1 MAPITEVIK
10 GSSFQWNPKAQA
22 AFEGIK
28 LKLTQALVLALPCF
42 DKVFEVEYDA
52 SGVCIWGVLTQEGS
66 PLVRN
71 FVMQEESTPLMIRS
85 FMPSLGVWSI
95 GAII

>member
-1 MAPITEVIK
+1 VEAIQPWPAPKSIHNVRSFHGLAFFYRWFIRNFSSIMAPITEVIK

-52 SGVCIWGVLTQEGS
+52 SGVCI
-66 PLVRN
+66 
-71 FVMQEESTPLMIRS
+71 
-85 FMPSLGVWSI
+85 
-95 GAII
+95 